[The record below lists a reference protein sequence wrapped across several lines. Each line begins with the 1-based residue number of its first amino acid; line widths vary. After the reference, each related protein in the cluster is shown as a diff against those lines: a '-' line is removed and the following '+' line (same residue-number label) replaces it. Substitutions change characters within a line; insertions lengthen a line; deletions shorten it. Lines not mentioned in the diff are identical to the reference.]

1 VVWTKVEPIA
11 PPRIAEVLVGFD
23 PPQRQESRPFDVAA
37 HVACVEAYRVVPY
50 ENVEDDGMQIRSKTY
65 LQMISW
71 LRALHDSLSP
81 NNEPSSREVSP
92 LLIFV
97 AVVLAVLLAMLEV
110 DLYTAE
116 LQSLGLTGGAFPID
130 PALKGP

>member
-1 VVWTKVEPIA
+1 MLQCTWLLGVNAPLEPKRSA
-11 PPRIAEVLVGFD
+11 SYGSLMG
-23 PPQRQESRPFDVAA
+23 QECA
-37 HVACVEAYRVVPY
+37 
-50 ENVEDDGMQIRSKTY
+50 GMQIRSKTY

-81 NNEPSSREVSP
+81 SKEPSSREVSP

-97 AVVLAVLLAMLEV
+97 AVVLAVVLAMLEA
-110 DLYTAE
+110 DLHTAE
-116 LQSLGLTGGAFPID
+116 LQSLGLTGIAFPTD